1 MKTIWIIEKKDH
13 HGEFQ
18 PANVGLF
25 FSRESCI
32 ETLEKLALIEPV
44 LKGRLRAM
52 LYVKRENRS

>member
-1 MKTIWIIEKKDH
+1 MKSIWVIEKKDH

-25 FSRESCI
+25 YSRESCI
-32 ETLEKLALIEPV
+32 ETLEKLSATEP
-44 LKGRLRAM
+44 KGRLRAM